1 MSKENEKVTNYST
14 LVKEIRKMHGVLTK
28 IMPLVDGYSGVVSG
42 WLFFFLRSWDSGCVG
57 RNAGLFSHWYAHTTV
72 MLQKTLTF

>member
-42 WLFFFLRSWDSGCVG
+42 WLFFF
-57 RNAGLFSHWYAHTTV
+57 
-72 MLQKTLTF
+72 